1 MIVAMMRMK
10 RLILATV
17 LVVFGFVSVNAQ
29 SVFDLRINEVML
41 FNRTSYIDSYGE
53 RSAWIEIVNTGYNSV
68 NVAGCFLTNDISN
81 PMKYRIPSAD
91 PIALIPQQQYL
102 VFFANGKSVHGTL
115 HLNFTLD
122 SANRFIALFAPDG
135 RTLID
140 STTLPIMDADKSF
153 VRMPNGKGEWQISEL
168 ATPNST
174 NELFAGHVT
183 AGEKFVKFD
192 PYGFIMALTAMTVV
206 FTALLVLYRLFKLTA
221 RVAQKPIRIQ
231 FRKSKQAKVDVVEK
245 KMEEIPG
252 EVFAAISAA
261 LYFYETE
268 KHDQESTVLT
278 IERVSRRYSPWSSK
292 LYSLQQTP
300 NRIVVHRKLN

>member
-1 MIVAMMRMK
+1 MIKRMK
-10 RLILATV
+10 KWHLATV
-17 LVVFGFVSVNAQ
+17 LVVLGFININAQ
-29 SVFDLRINEVML
+29 SVYDLRINEVML
-41 FNRTSYIDSYGE
+41 FNKTNYIDSYGE
-53 RSAWIEIVNTGYNSV
+53 RSAWVELVNTGYNSV
-68 NVAGCFLTNDISN
+68 NVAGCYLTNDITE
-81 PMKYRIPSAD
+81 PTKYRIPSVD
-91 PIALIPQQQYL
+91 PITLIPRQQYL

-122 SANRFIALFAPDG
+122 SSNRFIALFAPDG

-140 STTLPIMDADKSF
+140 SITLPIIDVDKSF
-153 VRMPNGKGEWQISEL
+153 ARMPNGKGEWQVSEL

-174 NELFAGHVT
+174 NELFVVRET
-183 AGEKFVKFD
+183 TGERFVKFD
-192 PYGFIMALTAMTVV
+192 PYGLIMALTAMSVV
-206 FTALLVLYRLFKLTA
+206 FAALLVLYRLFKLTA
-221 RVAQKPIRIQ
+221 KLVQKPIHVH
-231 FRKSKQAKVDVVEK
+231 FRKPRQAKAEAVEE
-245 KMEEIPG
+245 KMKEIPG

-300 NRIVVHRKLN
+300 NRIVVHRKMN

>member
-1 MIVAMMRMK
+1 MMRMK
-10 RLILATV
+10 RLLLATV
-17 LVVFGFVSVNAQ
+17 LVVLGISSVNAQ
-29 SVFDLRINEVML
+29 SVYDLRINEVML
-41 FNRTSYIDSYGE
+41 FNRTNYIDSYGE
-53 RSAWIEIVNTGYNSV
+53 RSAWVEIVNTGYNSV

-81 PMKYRIPSAD
+81 PTKYRIPSAD
-91 PIALIPQQQYL
+91 PITFIPQQQYL
-102 VFFANGKSVHGTL
+102 VFFADGKSVHGTL

-122 SANRFIALFAPDG
+122 SINRFVALIAPDG

-140 STTLPIMDADKSF
+140 SVTIPVIGIDKSF
-153 VRMPNGKGEWQISEL
+153 VRLPNGKGEWQISEL

-174 NELFAGHVT
+174 NELFETHVT
-183 AGEKFVKFD
+183 TGEKFVTFD
-192 PYGFIMALTAMTVV
+192 PFGVIMAIIAMSVV

-221 RVAQKPIRIQ
+221 RLVQKPIRFE
-231 FRKSKQAKVDVVEK
+231 FRKHKEAKVEVLDQKV
-245 KMEEIPG
+245 EEIPG
-252 EVFAAISAA
+252 EVFAAISTA

-300 NRIVVHRKLN
+300 NRIVVHRKMN